1 MRTRR
6 PTRPGNRRHL
16 AIGLVAAVVA
26 TACAGTSP
34 GVANDAADASTTTEV
49 DAATELADVAPTES
63 PAVPDGDTADGVPD
77 AESPSDTATADG
89 VAPDTELS
97 EGDDGTATNSDVG
110 GIDTSSDAESSSSGG
125 SPITASP
132 STTLASLPDGDDAST
147 TSSAVPSSG
156 TSSVEPPATSSVTTA
171 APAPEPSL
179 TTTAPASAPATTEPA
194 LTTVATLLST
204 LEVQQEPSRVGYDR
218 DLFSHWSDTDG
229 NGCDAREDTLASQ
242 LIRDGVRSASDN
254 CRIVSGT
261 WVSIFDATTHS
272 GSSSDL
278 DIDHVVALAEAW
290 DSGANTWSSSTR
302 RRFANDPMHLIAVTA
317 SSNRSKSD
325 RDLGEWR
332 PARSAWCIVATIT
345 VETKAAYGLSV
356 DPIERDAIAE
366 MLDTCGEPGQV
377 TVPVGDASDV
387 PVETVPTDA
396 VPTDTA
402 PGDTAAPDTTAPP
415 AEETP
420 TADDDDEAA
429 ADGCVDI
436 NTAGVDDLD
445 RIVNIGPSRADQML
459 GLRPFSSV
467 DDMIRISGIGE
478 ASLAEIIEQGLACVR

>member
-16 AIGLVAAVVA
+16 AIGLVSAVVA

-77 AESPSDTATADG
+77 DESPSDTATADG

-110 GIDTSSDAESSSSGG
+110 GIDASSDAESSSSGG

-132 STTLASLPDGDDAST
+132 ST

-302 RRFANDPMHLIAVTA
+302 RRFANDPVHLIAVTA

-332 PARSAWCIVATIT
+332 PVRSAWCIVATIT

-356 DPIERDAIAE
+356 DPVERDAIAE

-387 PVETVPTDA
+387 LVETVP
-396 VPTDTA
+396 PDTA
-402 PGDTAAPDTTAPP
+402 PSDTAAPDTTAPV

-420 TADDDDEAA
+420 APDGAGDAA
-429 ADGCVDI
+429 ADACVDI

-467 DDMIRISGIGE
+467 EDMIRISGIGE